1 MTKKYN
7 GVPNM
12 THKMAHLLITPKK
25 HVLTSIVVVAP
36 STAWEF
42 CGASALCRFCLIV
55 CEFRVMFFGLF
66 GVVSAQSGVLFFT
79 GDALVVADEL
89 FPAV

>member
-1 MTKKYN
+1 
-7 GVPNM
+7 
-12 THKMAHLLITPKK
+12 
-25 HVLTSIVVVAP
+25 
-36 STAWEF
+36 
-42 CGASALCRFCLIV
+42 
-55 CEFRVMFFGLF
+55 MFFGLF